1 VLTKL
6 DPVGS
11 GLVFVDRV
19 EPPASAFF
27 DLYRQRR
34 SSPQGWCSTH
44 ERRVLEHLG
53 APFHTR
59 HPHSQET
66 SKC

>member
-1 VLTKL
+1 VSSGADQL

-11 GLVFVDRV
+11 GVVFVDRV
-19 EPPASAFF
+19 EQLASAFF
-27 DLYRQRR
+27 DLNRQRC

-53 APFHTR
+53 ALFHTR
-59 HPHSQET
+59 
-66 SKC
+66 